1 MKHLSDDY
9 ANQMKH
15 VLNSIV
21 DDKAKEESSIKISKE
36 LFGSNKNRKRP
47 LPRNQDEEENQKS
60 DDEDED
66 EDSKSKK
73 KKPKKTYAT
82 DLVNVY
88 QIEVVPK
95 SSGKDE
101 SHNKLHMC
109 TLCTD
114 TNFTNFAK
122 HLIDMHPEEDEVL
135 FIRQHPK
142 TSVFRGYHAMKK
154 SVAQCPGLNKPHLLC
169 ATRMRKLMA
178 CVTQVRF

>member
-66 EDSKSKK
+66 SKSKK
-73 KKPKKTYAT
+73 KNPKKPMQ
-82 DLVNVY
+82 L
-88 QIEVVPK
+88 
-95 SSGKDE
+95 
-101 SHNKLHMC
+101 
-109 TLCTD
+109 TL
-114 TNFTNFAK
+114 
-122 HLIDMHPEEDEVL
+122 
-135 FIRQHPK
+135 
-142 TSVFRGYHAMKK
+142 
-154 SVAQCPGLNKPHLLC
+154 
-169 ATRMRKLMA
+169 
-178 CVTQVRF
+178 